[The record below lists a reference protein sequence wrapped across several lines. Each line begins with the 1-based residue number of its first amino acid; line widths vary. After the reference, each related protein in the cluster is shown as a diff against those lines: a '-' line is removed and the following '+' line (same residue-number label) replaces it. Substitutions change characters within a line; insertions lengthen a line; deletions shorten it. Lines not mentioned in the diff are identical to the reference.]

1 MLMGP
6 FGEGMEM
13 LDGGPIKQIAV
24 EIDGL
29 KQVAE
34 GLRAELDASFRVQV
48 PKVYD
53 AVQPGATLG
62 GPIAGQPWISLQDSL
77 HASLQGTAD
86 ALFNLDKGTQ
96 AVTTAA
102 EQIAKDYGDSDAFA
116 NARVKD
122 VHEIMVPPPGAGQ
135 S

>member
-1 MLMGP
+1 MK
-6 FGEGMEM
+6 M
-13 LDGGPIKQIAV
+13 LDAGPIKQIAV

-62 GPIAGQPWISLQDSL
+62 GPIAGQSWTSLQDSL

-102 EQIAKDYGDSDAFA
+102 EQIANDYGDSDAFA
-116 NARVKD
+116 NARVRD
-122 VHEIMVPPPGAGQ
+122 VHEIMVPPSGVSQP
-135 S
+135 

>member
-1 MLMGP
+1 
-6 FGEGMEM
+6 M

-34 GLRAELDASFRVQV
+34 DLRRELDASFRVQV
-48 PKVYD
+48 PKIYD

-62 GPIAGQPWISLQDSL
+62 GPIAGQSWTNLQDTL

-96 AVTTAA
+96 AVTAAA
-102 EQIAKDYGDSDAFA
+102 EMIANDYGDTDAFA
-116 NARVKD
+116 NARLRD
-122 VHEIMVPPPGAGQ
+122 VQSIIAPQTTDGQ

>member
-1 MLMGP
+1 
-6 FGEGMEM
+6 M

-29 KQVAE
+29 KQVADS
-34 GLRAELDASFRVQV
+34 LRAELDASFRVQV

-62 GPIAGQPWISLQDSL
+62 GPIAGQSWISLQDAL

-86 ALFNLDKGTQ
+86 ALFNLDAGTQ

-102 EQIAKDYGDSDAFA
+102 EVIARDYGSSDAFA
-116 NARVKD
+116 RARAKD
-122 VHEIMVPPPGAGQ
+122 VQEIMAPPTTGSRP
-135 S
+135 

>member
-1 MLMGP
+1 
-6 FGEGMEM
+6 M

-29 KQVAE
+29 KQVADS
-34 GLRAELDASFRVQV
+34 LRRELDASFRVQV
-48 PKVYD
+48 PKIYD

-62 GPIAGQPWISLQDSL
+62 GPIAGQAWSSLQDAL
-77 HASLQGTAD
+77 HASLQSTAD

-102 EQIAKDYGDSDAFA
+102 EIISKDYGDSDAFA

-122 VHEIMVPPPGAGQ
+122 VHEIMIPPTTDGQ
-135 S
+135 P

>member
-1 MLMGP
+1 
-6 FGEGMEM
+6 M

-29 KQVAE
+29 RQVANS
-34 GLRAELDASFRVQV
+34 LRAELDASFRVQV
-48 PKVYD
+48 PKVYE
-53 AVQPGATLG
+53 AVQAGATLG
-62 GPIAGQPWISLQDSL
+62 GPIAGQSWIDLQDAL

-102 EQIAKDYGDSDAFA
+102 ELIAKDYGDSDAFA
-116 NARVKD
+116 KARVKD
-122 VHEIMVPPPGAGQ
+122 VHEIMTPPITDDRP
-135 S
+135 

>member
-1 MLMGP
+1 MP
-6 FGEGMEM
+6 FGEGIEM
-13 LDGGPIKQIAV
+13 LDPGPVKQIAV

-34 GLRAELDASFRVQV
+34 NLRKDLEASFRVQV

-62 GPIAGQPWISLQDSL
+62 GPIVGQSWVSLQDSL
-77 HASLQGTAD
+77 HAGLQGIAD
-86 ALFNLDKGTQ
+86 ALFNLDLGTQ

-102 EQIAKDYGDSDAFA
+102 ELIAKDYGDSDAFSQA
-116 NARVKD
+116 QAKD
-122 VHEIMVPPPGAGQ
+122 VQALLVVPPTDEQ
-135 S
+135 QL

>member
-1 MLMGP
+1 
-6 FGEGMEM
+6 M
-13 LDGGPIKQIAV
+13 LDGGVITQIAV

-29 KQVAE
+29 KQVADT
-34 GLRAELDASFRVQV
+34 LRTELESSFRVQV

-62 GPIAGQPWISLQDSL
+62 GAIAGSAWTRLQDSL
-77 HASLQGTAD
+77 HAGLQGTAD

-102 EQIAKDYGDSDAFA
+102 EQIAQDYGDSDAFA
-116 NARVKD
+116 RARVQD
-122 VHEIMVPPPGAGQ
+122 VNEIMAPPTGGRP
-135 S
+135 

>member
-1 MLMGP
+1 
-6 FGEGMEM
+6 M

-29 KQVAE
+29 KQVADH
-34 GLRAELDASFRVQV
+34 LRSELDASFRVQV
-48 PKVYD
+48 TKVYD
-53 AVQPGATLG
+53 AVQVGATLG
-62 GPIAGQPWISLQDSL
+62 GPIAGQSWISLQDTL

-86 ALFNLDKGTQ
+86 ALFNIDVGTQ

-102 EQIAKDYGDSDAFA
+102 ELIAKDYGNSDAFA
-116 NARVKD
+116 KTQAKD
-122 VHEIMVPPPGAGQ
+122 VQEIMTPPTD

>member
-1 MLMGP
+1 
-6 FGEGMEM
+6 MEM

-62 GPIAGQPWISLQDSL
+62 GPIAGQSWTSLQDSL
-77 HASLQGTAD
+77 HAGLQGTAD

-122 VHEIMVPPPGAGQ
+122 VHEIMVPPSGISQP
-135 S
+135 

>member
-1 MLMGP
+1 
-6 FGEGMEM
+6 M

-29 KQVAE
+29 KQVADK
-34 GLRAELDASFRVQV
+34 LRAELDASFRVQV

-53 AVQPGATLG
+53 AVQPGASLG
-62 GPIAGQPWISLQDSL
+62 GPIAGQSWISLQDSL
-77 HASLQGTAD
+77 HTSLQGTAD

-102 EQIAKDYGDSDAFA
+102 EQIAKDYGDSDAFS

-122 VHEIMVPPPGAGQ
+122 VHEIIIPPTMGGQ
-135 S
+135 P

>member
-1 MLMGP
+1 
-6 FGEGMEM
+6 M

-29 KQVAE
+29 KQVA
-34 GLRAELDASFRVQV
+34 GNLRAELDASFRVQV

-62 GPIAGQPWISLQDSL
+62 GPIAGQSWTNLQDAL

-86 ALFNLDKGTQ
+86 ALFNLDKGTH
-96 AVTTAA
+96 AVTAAA
-102 EQIAKDYGDSDAFA
+102 ELIAKDYGDSDAFV

-122 VHEIMVPPPGAGQ
+122 VQEIMSPPTMDGRP
-135 S
+135 